1 MLEWH
6 EAISVTTTEE
16 VINGDSQQMVPWI
29 AFINTGLIVT
39 MRPRF
44 DYHGYPGSSGGGDKT
59 SIDIK
64 ILDYDI
70 IRNVGLLNP
79 DVWGGG
85 TRTLQG
91 YGIGREDQITRL
103 RGR

>member
-6 EAISVTTTEE
+6 EAISITTTDE
-16 VINGDSQQMVPWI
+16 VINGDSEQMVPWVV
-29 AFINTGLIVT
+29 FINTGLIVT
-39 MRPRF
+39 MLPRF
-44 DYHGYPGSSGGGDKT
+44 DYHGYGGDKT
-59 SIDIK
+59 TIDIK

-70 IRNVGLLNP
+70 IRNVGLINP

-91 YGIGREDQITRL
+91 YGIGREEQITRL